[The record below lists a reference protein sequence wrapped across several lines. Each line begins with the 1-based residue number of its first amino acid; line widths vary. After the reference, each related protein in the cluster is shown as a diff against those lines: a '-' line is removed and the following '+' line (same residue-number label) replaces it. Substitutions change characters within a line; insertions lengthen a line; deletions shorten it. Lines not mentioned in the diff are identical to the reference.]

1 MATSTI
7 SYFSRRGTTPGK
19 SKKKSL
25 KHSTTGQ
32 LAAQSYQM
40 TPLFFQETME
50 ANQSTLYRIDTNPED
65 ETELTFDQPSASVD
79 MSAEVTA
86 GGDLDTGRQS

>member
-7 SYFSRRGTTPGK
+7 SYFSRRASATPGK
-19 SKKKSL
+19 SKKKTL
-25 KHSTTGQ
+25 KTSATGQ
-32 LAAQSYQM
+32 LAAQSYQV

-50 ANQSTLYRIDTNPED
+50 ANQSSLYRLGTNPED
-65 ETELTFDQPSASVD
+65 ETELTFEQPSASVD

-86 GGDLDTGRQS
+86 GDLDSARQS